1 MNVLIYLIDLVESN
15 SSIKQRQECNS
26 FKIVNSEFF
35 LNKNA
40 GGLDRMR
47 PVGIKI
53 RFVGHLQGLVYS
65 TFLQL
70 LFYPRKCNRGLGF
83 GNNDLPQHTQTS
95 CHSTSS
101 RRCKDCYLKLFGIYN
116 KIIKIIIIHRTSY
129 FTHLHQAQTS
139 FLETC
144 TPRSTHY
151 NKR

>member
-47 PVGIKI
+47 PVGIKM

-83 GNNDLPQHTQTS
+83 GNNGLPQHTQTS

-116 KIIKIIIIHRTSY
+116 KDNHYTPHKLFYPFAS
-129 FTHLHQAQTS
+129 S
-139 FLETC
+139 SNFLLGDVHPQKHTL
-144 TPRSTHY
+144 
-151 NKR
+151 